1 MEEREAS
8 QSRKTYADEPQ
19 CFSWTRSVLGERPR
33 PAERAN
39 ALHVR
44 DRALSS
50 VRTVLEPLLEQ
61 GAGHSVPL
69 CRCPGQTGPTRRER
83 PAENNDMCGRSMA
96 VPVVS
101 RRTTG
106 AAAVIVISPT
116 GGARRIM
123 MAAPVTEPVVFDILG
138 VLLRDLT
145 EDLREISET
154 RGVGVE
160 GEELTQQLQTIDAAA
175 KSM

>member
-1 MEEREAS
+1 MLVTAFLCVGAPDRRGTRE
-8 QSRKTYADEPQ
+8 
-19 CFSWTRSVLGERPR
+19 
-33 PAERAN
+33 
-39 ALHVR
+39 
-44 DRALSS
+44 
-50 VRTVLEPLLEQ
+50 
-61 GAGHSVPL
+61 
-69 CRCPGQTGPTRRER
+69 ER
-83 PAENNDMCGRSMA
+83 PAENNDMCGRSIA

-145 EDLREISET
+145 EDLHEISET
-154 RGVGVE
+154 
-160 GEELTQQLQTIDAAA
+160 
-175 KSM
+175 

>member
-1 MEEREAS
+1 
-8 QSRKTYADEPQ
+8 
-19 CFSWTRSVLGERPR
+19 
-33 PAERAN
+33 
-39 ALHVR
+39 
-44 DRALSS
+44 
-50 VRTVLEPLLEQ
+50 
-61 GAGHSVPL
+61 
-69 CRCPGQTGPTRRER
+69 
-83 PAENNDMCGRSMA
+83 MA